1 MGDNRFNAILFANSM
16 PATKFKLLGVVLLFA
31 VFNSQALTLGRMR
44 GAALV
49 GQGLDVTIQVQ
60 ADGDEAPSSQCFEAD
75 VFHADT
81 RQEPSRVQ
89 VIVEPAQTARNFN
102 LRVVS
107 SAAVDEPVVTV
118 YLRSLCAQKTS
129 RRYVMLADVVSDQLP
144 SSAPRVAQVPLLV
157 PAAGA
162 AFAPSVAAPDSA
174 LTASAANLS
183 GAGPAKAARTGASA
197 ASRRA
202 RPAAAAKP
210 APAAASRKAALPK
223 PAPARHTAPAA
234 PSPAPDEKLQAGR
247 SAGQSRL
254 KLDPLEVLSERVA
267 TLESSTASAP
277 AEIAAR
283 DAQRLQ
289 SLENSVK
296 SLLTVATRNE
306 ASLTDMKARLQQA
319 ESERYRNPQV
329 YGLLLLLLLCLA
341 SIGFLLTRRG
351 RQASAGSGNWW
362 SGSATVLP
370 TIGASET
377 SPATARSS
385 GFSPMSAPS
394 PLVAPGEHVQMPQ
407 QTQQIAPRSVQA
419 PVTQVDVSL
428 VEMSEST
435 FDRLMQS
442 GATHS
447 AVRKPRPAEPLSP
460 GIRKSINSEEL
471 FDIRQQAEFFVSLG
485 QTDQAVRIL
494 ENRISESGESSP
506 LAYLDLLKIFHS
518 LGLRADFRQVREDF
532 NLLFNAKVP
541 EFSNFNHEGK
551 SLDDYP
557 DVLSEITA
565 SWGTPAVFT
574 VIEMCLFRDQWKSHN
589 EIFDLAAFRELLLL
603 HAVAQSVA
611 SPTDSA
617 FGVPIPGNG
626 FPSAPVP
633 AGYGDTRQ
641 GVSARL
647 PQVGPASGP
656 LPLLDGVPEVDI
668 DLSDL
673 HISLPVA
680 EAPVPAAEKT
690 AADIRQRHRGEIW
703 ISGAGVID
711 KSG

>member
-1 MGDNRFNAILFANSM
+1 M

-44 GAALV
+44 GAALG

-60 ADGDEAPSSQCFEAD
+60 ADGDDAPSSQCFEAD

-89 VIVEPAQTARNFN
+89 VIVEPTQTARAFN
-102 LRVVS
+102 VRVVS

-129 RRYVMLADVVSDQLP
+129 RRYVMLADVVSDQLGQ
-144 SSAPRVAQVPLLV
+144 SAPRVAQVPLMV
-157 PAAGA
+157 PAASA
-162 AFAPSVAAPDSA
+162 AAAPGVAAPDVA
-174 LTASAANLS
+174 TGASVAGSS
-183 GAGPAKAARTGASA
+183 GAGPGGAARAKA
-197 ASRRA
+197 
-202 RPAAAAKP
+202 
-210 APAAASRKAALPK
+210 
-223 PAPARHTAPAA
+223 TAPAT
-234 PSPAPDEKLQAGR
+234 PSPAADEKLQAGR
-247 SAGQSRL
+247 TAGQSRL

-283 DAQRLQ
+283 DARDTQRLQ

-296 SLLTVATRNE
+296 NLLTVATRNE
-306 ASLTDMKARLQQA
+306 ASLADLKARLQQA
-319 ESERYRNPQV
+319 ESERYRNPLV

-341 SIGFLLTRRG
+341 GITFLLTRRG

-362 SGSATVLP
+362 SGSATVSPML
-370 TIGASET
+370 GASET
-377 SPATARSS
+377 APATARQS

-394 PLVAPGEHVQMPQ
+394 PLVAPGEHEQTRQ
-407 QTQQIAPRSVQA
+407 QTQQIAPRSVPA
-419 PVTQVDVSL
+419 PITQVDVSL

-442 GATHS
+442 GVTHS
-447 AVRKPRPAEPLSP
+447 AVRKTRPTEPAEPPSP
-460 GIRKSINSEEL
+460 GTRKSINSEEL
-471 FDIRQQAEFFVSLG
+471 FDVRQQAEFFVSLG
-485 QTDQAVRIL
+485 QTDQAVRVL

-532 NLLFNAKVP
+532 NLLFNARVP
-541 EFSNFNHEGK
+541 EFSNYNDEGK
-551 SLDDYP
+551 DLEDYP
-557 DVLSEITA
+557 DVLSEVTA

-574 VIEMCLFRDQWKSHN
+574 AIEMCVFRDQWKSHN
-589 EIFDLAAFRELLLL
+589 AIFDLAAFRELLLL

-611 SPTDSA
+611 SPTDSG
-617 FGVPIPGNG
+617 FGVPVPGNG
-626 FPSAPVP
+626 YSAATVP
-633 AGYGDTRQ
+633 AAGYGDTGPG
-641 GVSARL
+641 GVSASL
-647 PQVGPASGP
+647 PRDAPVSAP

-673 HISLPVA
+673 HIPKPSA
-680 EAPVPAAEKT
+680 EAPVPVPDKT
-690 AADIRQRHRGEIW
+690 VSVSPVASDNLIDFDLAGSQP
-703 ISGAGVID
+703 GALPKAGQ
-711 KSG
+711 